1 MDIKLSNL
9 NHISKNLVK
18 TAYTVYNSLEMED
31 KNKLNKIVDNIIK
44 IVDSDI
50 DITKLKKDML
60 INDNI
65 NININI
71 SVPFYILISSTLVDM
86 MKEIIP
92 SIDVSPKIRSKMNC
106 LDIYCLSYKN
116 YKVKIKIYRMQ
127 DIDMMENIRLIMIRL
142 YNLFLLYHDD
152 MNKMDEYIYTFYLYN
167 NVRRAN
173 INKNGKE
180 YLKKLHNSS
189 MRTFNTSSGMTNTK
203 LKILIVSRIEDCL
216 GLLTH
221 EVLHASNK
229 YNFDSDI
236 TIHGIEINI
245 TEAFVN
251 MLASVINAYLTCYE
265 NRDTCIKQYIMV
277 ELIHSIIH
285 CIKLSKI
292 SGYSLSVLLDPT
304 QDINWYQD
312 AYIYE
317 YIIGKMLLFLN
328 FKKNIKCINNRE
340 YFILLYYKHNNMINR
355 LYKLYNMSQGKETQ
369 SASISKEILNNN
381 MTYHAIDSMIIF
393 HDRYDT
399 YYNMYKKYKY
409 KYLSLR
415 NHKLEKLYE
424 TSQADA

>member
-9 NHISKNLVK
+9 NHISKNLAQ

-50 DITKLKKDML
+50 DITKLKKEML

-65 NININI
+65 NIIF
-71 SVPFYILISSTLVDM
+71 PFYILISSILLDM
-86 MKEIIP
+86 MNEFIP

-106 LDIYCLSYKN
+106 LDIYSLSYKN
-116 YKVKIKIYRMQ
+116 YKVKIKIYRMHN
-127 DIDMMENIRLIMIRL
+127 IDMMENIRIIMIRL
-142 YNLFLLYHDD
+142 YNLLLLYQDD
-152 MNKMDEYIYTFYLYN
+152 INKMEEYTYTFYLYN

-203 LKILIVSRIEDCL
+203 LKILIVSRIEDCV

-236 TIHGIEINI
+236 NIHGIEINI
-245 TEAFVN
+245 TEAYVN
-251 MLASVINAYLTCYE
+251 MLAAVINAYLTCYE

-328 FKKNIKCINNRE
+328 FKKK
-340 YFILLYYKHNNMINR
+340 YK
-355 LYKLYNMSQGKETQ
+355 
-369 SASISKEILNNN
+369 
-381 MTYHAIDSMIIF
+381 
-393 HDRYDT
+393 
-399 YYNMYKKYKY
+399 MYK
-409 KYLSLR
+409 
-415 NHKLEKLYE
+415 
-424 TSQADA
+424 